1 MTRESKGRMEN
12 LEAQDAQEL
21 AAREAE
27 AVAGGKRS
35 EEWLPEPAGGSKPG
49 GAIGS

>member
-1 MTRESKGRMEN
+1 MTRDSKERMEN

-35 EEWLPEPAGGSKPG
+35 EDLIELDGSKPS
-49 GAIGS
+49 GAIGD